1 MRETLLSHTITYLK
15 FMKNTVLKLAKNRKS
30 VRHYKTVSFNISKVL
45 YAIETAIQAPSGA
58 NQQPWMF
65 IIINDPNVKS
75 KIRELCESG
84 EKMFYANVKGELR
97 RWLAHMKL
105 TWKKPFLTEA
115 PYLIAVFSNLK
126 KPYAIQSTWLS
137 IGYLLLALEEK
148 GLASL
153 TYTPPNPREV
163 ADILGVPNDFT
174 LQTIIPVG
182 LPKEEKQKE
191 PRKKL
196 HEVTFYN
203 RWGEPLNNIVV
214 GEFPS

>member
-1 MRETLLSHTITYLK
+1 MTYLK
-15 FMKNTVLKLAKNRKS
+15 FMKNTIVLKLAKNRKS
-30 VRHYKTVSFNISKVL
+30 IRRYKTVSFNISKVL

-65 IIINDPNVKS
+65 IIIDDPNVKF
-75 KIRELCESG
+75 KIREICESG
-84 EKMFYANVKGELR
+84 ERKFYANVRGELKE
-97 RWLAHMKL
+97 WLARMKL
-105 TWKKPFLTEA
+105 TWRKPFLTEA

-153 TYTPPNPREV
+153 TYTPPNPKEV
-163 ADILGVPNDFT
+163 ADMLGVPNNFA

-182 LPKEEKQKE
+182 LPEEDKRKE

-196 HEVTFYN
+196 HEVAFHN
-203 RWGEPLNNIVV
+203 HWGKPLNNTIVR
-214 GEFPS
+214 GFTSLTCY

>member
-1 MRETLLSHTITYLK
+1 MREMLLSYTMTYLK
-15 FMKNTVLKLAKNRKS
+15 FMKNTVLKLAKNRRS
-30 VRHYKTVSFNISKVL
+30 IRCYKTVSFNISKVL

-65 IIINDPNVKS
+65 IIIDDPNVKS
-75 KIRELCESG
+75 KIREICERG
-84 EKMFYANVKGELR
+84 EKMFYANVRGELK
-97 RWLAHMKL
+97 RWLARMKL

-115 PYLIAVFSNLK
+115 PYLVAVFSNLK

-153 TYTPPNPREV
+153 TYTPPNPKEV
-163 ADILGVPNDFT
+163 ANILGVPINFA

-182 LPKEEKQKE
+182 LPGENKRKE

-196 HEVTFYN
+196 HEVIFHN
-203 RWGEPLNNIVV
+203 HWGSSLNNTIV
-214 GEFPS
+214 EDFTS

>member
-1 MRETLLSHTITYLK
+1 
-15 FMKNTVLKLAKNRKS
+15 MKPLFKHPLEQINS
-30 VRHYKTVSFNISKVL
+30 
-45 YAIETAIQAPSGA
+45 PG
-58 NQQPWMF
+58 

-84 EKMFYANVKGELR
+84 EKMFYANVRGELR
-97 RWLAHMKL
+97 RWLAYMKL

-153 TYTPPNPREV
+153 TYTPPNPKEV

-182 LPKEEKQKE
+182 LPKEKKQKE

-196 HEVTFYN
+196 YEVTFYN